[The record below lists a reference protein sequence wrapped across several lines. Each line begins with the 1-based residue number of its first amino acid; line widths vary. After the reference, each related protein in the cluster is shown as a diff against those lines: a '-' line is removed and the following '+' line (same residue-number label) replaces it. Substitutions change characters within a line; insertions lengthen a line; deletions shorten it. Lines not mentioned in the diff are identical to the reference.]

1 MKKSVLMF
9 SLLSGTALMFPKL
22 TIASGLPAL
31 THTYTP
37 EPKPA
42 FQFEQTDK
50 AYKTAAICFLGADN
64 CGDAGFGSMGGD
76 DGYKVDTV
84 QQCKNEGFVSFCSTG
99 YCMDKSCPYNPN
111 YGNCL
116 KENCPGNSSTICT
129 GAIAG
134 QNACGENCK
143 KCCDDSCP
151 VGSKNY
157 TGSFASKTECGN
169 NCYNCNT
176 ACPSGSLAYSGDI
189 VSYNECGQACRSC
202 NTSCPSGTSTSNPG
216 GCGGSTSDECNTKTC
231 YYPFQACCDNSC
243 EGDKSGQCPSGYS
256 EWTSTDG
263 CGNTCY
269 NCSCDLSYCVS
280 DCEEDSRGATLRLK
294 YKTCTMSNW
303 EATSTTH
310 YIFRSMGGYCVNVT
324 GGRCMYDGSYWC
336 SC

>member
-1 MKKSVLMF
+1 
-9 SLLSGTALMFPKL
+9 
-22 TIASGLPAL
+22 
-31 THTYTP
+31 
-37 EPKPA
+37 
-42 FQFEQTDK
+42 
-50 AYKTAAICFLGADN
+50 
-64 CGDAGFGSMGGD
+64 
-76 DGYKVDTV
+76 
-84 QQCKNEGFVSFCSTG
+84 
-99 YCMDKSCPYNPN
+99 MDKSCPYNPN

-243 EGDKSGQCPSGYS
+243 EGDKSGQCPSGYR

-269 NCSCDLSYCVS
+269 NCSCELVLLRFRL
-280 DCEEDSRGATLRLK
+280 RGRFKRRHAQTKIQNLYHEQL
-294 YKTCTMSNW
+294 
-303 EATSTTH
+303 
-310 YIFRSMGGYCVNVT
+310 
-324 GGRCMYDGSYWC
+324 GSYQYNPLYFQVNGRLLR
-336 SC
+336 